1 EGTDWVG
8 KGFWALTRHADIVE
22 ASKNPETFS
31 SVNSIY
37 MADKPEVPPERR
49 VFESMINADDP
60 EHMRLRKLVSQGFT
74 PRVVRQLET
83 SVRERARA
91 IVDRIA
97 SRGECEFVEDVAAA
111 LPLGVIC
118 DMMGI
123 PASDYQRVFDLTNVI
138 LGMGDPEYGVDLLGA
153 YDAGW

>member
-1 EGTDWVG
+1 MSSTYQSLSDVNLADRNFWLRKDRDDVFTRMRAAQPISWQEGTDWVG

-91 IVDRIA
+91 IVD
-97 SRGECEFVEDVAAA
+97 
-111 LPLGVIC
+111 
-118 DMMGI
+118 
-123 PASDYQRVFDLTNVI
+123 
-138 LGMGDPEYGVDLLGA
+138 
-153 YDAGW
+153 